1 MKTKVVFLLIALGAD
16 HTKMV
21 AQSSGTFTATGSMTT
36 PRMGHTATL
45 LYNGKVLIAGGY
57 QNVPGGQHCE
67 GTLHGPFG
75 FLDCVTALNS
85 AELYD
90 PATGTFSPTG
100 NMSGSGL
107 GHSATL
113 LPSGKVLIHWGRSAE
128 LYDPS
133 SGLFVN
139 IDGVFPGGSLAT
151 LLNTGKVL
159 INGPW
164 PAALSGFPAIL
175 YDPVNGTFLP
185 TGDYAGAPGSPG
197 GAAVMP
203 DGRVLVAGSLGCCYD
218 SGQTEIYDP
227 GSDSFSLTAPIFP
240 QSNGTPIML
249 LNNGKVL
256 AMAGWDVNDD
266 NATPIGAG
274 LYDPTAGT
282 FRTIG
287 NMTMARSEFGATQLP
302 DGTVF
307 ITGGDYAPSSTEV
320 YDPATE
326 RFSASANMLIPR
338 TEHTATL
345 LSDGRVLIAGG
356 LPPSAASPTTTGA
369 AELYTPPSLTPS
381 PALLS
386 LSGDG
391 KGQGAIQ
398 HAATYQLASAANPAQ
413 AGEALAIYCT
423 GMADGGLIP
432 PQVTIGGRMA
442 QVLWFGK
449 APGYAGLNQINVS
462 VPQGLA
468 PGPAISVRITYLS
481 RPSNEVTIGV
491 Q

>member
-1 MKTKVVFLLIALGAD
+1 MTLRLALLSCVIAVSGY
-16 HTKMV
+16 
-21 AQSSGTFTATGSMTT
+21 AQSTGTFTATGSMTT

-45 LYNGKVLIAGGY
+45 LYNGEVLIAGGF
-57 QNVPGGQHCE
+57 QNIPGGQHCE
-67 GTLHGPFG
+67 GSLHGPFG

-90 PATGTFSPTG
+90 PTTGTFSPTG

-107 GHSATL
+107 GHTATL
-113 LPSGKVLIHWGRSAE
+113 LPSGKVLIHWGYSAE

-139 IDGVFPGGSLAT
+139 IDGVFTGSALPT
-151 LLNTGKVL
+151 LLNNGKVL

-164 PAALSGFPAIL
+164 PNALTGFPALL
-175 YDPVNGTFLP
+175 YDPANGTFLP
-185 TGDYAGAPGSPG
+185 TGDYAGTPGSLG
-197 GAAVMP
+197 GAALLP

-218 SGQTEIYDP
+218 SGQSEIYDP

-240 QSNGTPIML
+240 QSNGTPVML

-256 AMAGWDVNDD
+256 ALSGWDVNED

-287 NMTMARSEFGATQLP
+287 NMTMARSDFTSTLLP
-302 DGTVF
+302 DGTAF
-307 ITGGDYAPSSTEV
+307 IAGGDYAPSSTEV
-320 YDPATE
+320 YDPAAE
-326 RFSASANMLIPR
+326 RFSASANLLIPR

-345 LSDGRVLIAGG
+345 LPDGRVLIAGG
-356 LPPSAASPTTTGA
+356 LPASLATTAT

-381 PALLS
+381 PALFS

-391 KGQGAIQ
+391 TGQGAIWN
-398 HAATYQLASAANPAQ
+398 ADTGKIASSVNPAT
-413 AGEALAIYCT
+413 AGDV
-423 GMADGGLIP
+423 MAMYTTRLMEGGVVP
-432 PQVTIGGRMA
+432 PQVVIGEKLA
-442 QVLWFGK
+442 EILFFGD
-449 APGYAGLNQINVS
+449 APGYPGYFQVNFRMPDGVAPGSAVS
-462 VPQGLA
+462 VRLNYIGR
-468 PGPAISVRITYLS
+468 S
-481 RPSNEVTIGV
+481 SNAVTIGV
-491 Q
+491 R

>member
-1 MKTKVVFLLIALGAD
+1 VKSIFVLPLFFLGLAGHDAIAL
-16 HTKMV
+16 
-21 AQSSGTFTATGSMTT
+21 AQSAGTFTTTGSMTT

-45 LYNGKVLIAGGY
+45 LNNGRVLIAGGY

-67 GTLHGPFG
+67 GSLHVFFG

-90 PATGTFSPTG
+90 PTTGTFSPTG

-107 GHSATL
+107 GHTATL
-113 LPSGKVLIHWGRSAE
+113 LPSGKVLIHWGTSAE

-133 SGLFVN
+133 NGLFTV
-139 IDGVFPGGSLAT
+139 IQGVFPGGALAT
-151 LLNTGKVL
+151 LLNNGKVL

-164 PAALSGFPAIL
+164 PAALTGFPALL
-175 YDPVNGTFLP
+175 YDPANGTFLP
-185 TGDYAGAPGSPG
+185 TGDYAGTPGSPG
-197 GAAVMP
+197 AAALLP

-218 SGQTEIYDP
+218 VAQTEIYDP
-227 GSDSFSLTAPIFP
+227 SSDSFSLTAPIFT
-240 QSNGTPIML
+240 QSNGTPVML

-256 AMAGWDVNDD
+256 AFAGWDVNDD
-266 NATPIGAG
+266 NATPIDAG

-287 NMTMARSEFGATQLP
+287 NMTMARSEFTATLLP
-302 DGTVF
+302 DGTMF

-320 YDPATE
+320 YDAAAE

-345 LSDGRVLIAGG
+345 LPDGRVLIAGG
-356 LPPSAASPTTTGA
+356 LPDSLATTST
-369 AELYTPPSLTPS
+369 AELYTPLSLTPS
-381 PALLS
+381 PALFS

-391 KGQGAIQ
+391 TGQGAIW
-398 HAATYQLASAANPAQ
+398 HADTGKIASSANPAT
-413 AGEALAIYCT
+413 T
-423 GMADGGLIP
+423 GDVLSMYTTSLFEGGVIP
-432 PQVTIGGRMA
+432 PQVAIGGQLA
-442 QVLWFGK
+442 EIPFFGD
-449 APGYAGLNQINVS
+449 APGYPGYYQVNFRMPSGVAPGSAVS
-462 VPQGLA
+462 VRLN
-468 PGPAISVRITYLS
+468 YLG
-481 RPSNEVTIGV
+481 RPSNEVNIGV